1 MGAACDDPRVSQ
13 DASPEHEITAG
24 PVRAVVRARGA
35 ALRLLELDGVP
46 LTESYPPDTKPPIA
60 CGVGLVP
67 WPNRVGDGRFDFGGT
82 THQLE
87 LTEPAKHNASH
98 GLLRHVAFDL
108 VTRTETAV
116 EQAAHLSGEDAG
128 WPWPLHVLVRHEV
141 VPGGIDVTTSVTNTG
156 TEPAPL
162 GVGFHPY
169 LRVGDLRVDDVSL
182 QLSAT
187 RQLPLD
193 PERSL
198 PSGPVRSVVGTELDF
213 SAGRS
218 LAGVSLDHSLT
229 GLVVEPDGLVRHR
242 VRGPDGSG
250 VCLWAEPVFGWVQV
264 FVTDADGEKSFP
276 GRGRALAVEPMTCP
290 PDALRSGTD
299 VITVAPGETW
309 SASWGIAAL

>member
-1 MGAACDDPRVSQ
+1 MSQ
-13 DASPEHEITAG
+13 DPSPEHEITAG
-24 PVRAVVRARGA
+24 PVRAVVRATGA
-35 ALRLLELDGVP
+35 ALRLLEVDGLP
-46 LTESYPPDTKPPIA
+46 LTESYPPDTKPPMA

-67 WPNRVGDGRFDFGGT
+67 WPNRTGDGRFDFGGA

-87 LTEPAKHNASH
+87 LTEPSKHNASH
-98 GLLRHVAFDL
+98 GLLRHVEYAL
-108 VTRTETAV
+108 VSHTGSAV
-116 EQAAHLSGEDAG
+116 EQAAHITGDDPG

-141 VPGGIDVTTSVTNTG
+141 VPGGIDVTTTVTNTG

-169 LRVGDLRVDDVSL
+169 LRVGDLTVDDVSL
-182 QLSAT
+182 ETTAT
-187 RQLPLD
+187 HQLPLD

-198 PSGPVRSVVGTELDF
+198 PSGPVRPVAGTALDF
-213 SAGRS
+213 SGGRS
-218 LAGVSLDHSLT
+218 LAGAELDDALT
-229 GLVVEPDGLVRHR
+229 GLTPDPDGLVRHR

-250 VCLWAEPVFGWVQV
+250 VCLWADPAFGWVQV
-264 FVTDADGEKSFP
+264 FITDVDGEKSFP

-309 SASWGIAAL
+309 SAGWGIAAL